1 MARLSVLFVLALSAS
16 ASALRLS
23 SSAASSNVS
32 STLKCSPQTPELPAE
47 LRTVGVQVFGS
58 AEKLAAFA
66 AKVKGPCK
74 LTAEGVDMLMVQSA
88 DDESGIPFLQDEL
101 ANRYH
106 PNGVSEVDA
115 EEGLLVDVGMNLGDT
130 AIIFSKKKP
139 KMQVIAFE
147 PVPPTY
153 FLAVWNLHLNG
164 VPTLSKED
172 IGKANKPGV
181 LALNEAVGDGRDL
194 KMKWFPGWSIGATM
208 GEDMSGATPRSRR
221 GREHKEDEKPETRM
235 VHTVELPSFLASRG
249 IQSVELLKVDC
260 EGCEFFVMPQMKES
274 ILNKQK
280 VKHFAFEIHPEHCP
294 NKDRKKEMSEI
305 MTTRGCGQYEE
316 KEKVYLC

>member
-23 SSAASSNVS
+23 SGAASSNVS
-32 STLKCSPQTPELPAE
+32 STWKCLSQTPELPAE
-47 LRTVGVQVFGS
+47 LKKVGVQVFGS

-66 AKVKGPCK
+66 AKTKGPCK
-74 LTAEGVDMLMVQSA
+74 LTVDGVEMQMVQSA
-88 DDESGIPFLQDEL
+88 DDESGIPFLQEEQK
-101 ANRYH
+101 NRYH
-106 PNGVSEVDA
+106 PNGLSEVKA
-115 EEGLLVDVGMNLGDT
+115 EEGLIVDVGMNLGDT
-130 AIIFSKKKP
+130 AIVFSKKKA

-153 FLAVWNLHLNG
+153 FLALWNLHLNG

-172 IGKANKPGV
+172 IGKPNKPGV
-181 LALNEAVGDGRDL
+181 LALMEAVGDGRDL
-194 KMKWFPGWSIGATM
+194 KMKWFPGWSVGSTF
-208 GEDMSGATPRSRR
+208 GEDLSPATPLSTR
-221 GREHKEDEKPETRM
+221 GHETRKPEETM

-280 VKHFAFEIHPEHCP
+280 VKHFAFEIHPEQCP
-294 NKDRKKEMSEI
+294 NKDRKQEMSKI
-305 MTTRGCGQYEE
+305 MTTRGCGQYDE
-316 KEKVYLC
+316 KEEKVYLC